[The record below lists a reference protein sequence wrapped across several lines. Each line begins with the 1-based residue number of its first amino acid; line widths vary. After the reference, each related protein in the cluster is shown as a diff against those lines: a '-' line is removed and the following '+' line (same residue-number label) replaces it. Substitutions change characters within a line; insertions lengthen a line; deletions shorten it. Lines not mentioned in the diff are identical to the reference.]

1 MGKWKWTVDA
11 FVNPPDKVMK
21 MFDAVLELVSE
32 KAELTSLKVQDI
44 TTRAG
49 IGKGT
54 AYEYFDSREDI
65 ILFALLYDYSK
76 KIQRLQ
82 QRFQKQDSFQEQCYL
97 VMDWLVENGEYNS
110 SFLHMLHW
118 IFRDGDPC
126 MEIQQKIPEEIFGA
140 MEGFLLNECD
150 AMLERA
156 YQDGAIKE
164 TDVIKRRLAFGKL
177 IMEVIFTQAPGPGQK
192 YFQMNF
198 NKMKDH
204 AYNSLLKELS

>member
-82 QRFQKQDSFQEQCYL
+82 F
-97 VMDWLVENGEYNS
+97 
-110 SFLHMLHW
+110 
-118 IFRDGDPC
+118 
-126 MEIQQKIPEEIFGA
+126 
-140 MEGFLLNECD
+140 
-150 AMLERA
+150 
-156 YQDGAIKE
+156 
-164 TDVIKRRLAFGKL
+164 
-177 IMEVIFTQAPGPGQK
+177 
-192 YFQMNF
+192 
-198 NKMKDH
+198 
-204 AYNSLLKELS
+204 